1 MVVLTSKLAYQ
12 MKISN
17 DTLFYAPLVMET
29 KQLPWKTR
37 LAYGTGHILNDL
49 CASMWFTYL
58 LLFFENILR
67 FDTLYSGVVLTT
79 GQMADGLAT
88 LSVGYFSDRDIN
100 SWLCSKL
107 E

>member
-1 MVVLTSKLAYQ
+1 
-12 MKISN
+12 
-17 DTLFYAPLVMET
+17 MET
-29 KQLPWKTR
+29 KHLPWNTK

-67 FDTLYSGVVLTT
+67 FNTLYSGVVLTT

-88 LSVGYFSDRDIN
+88 LSVGYFSDKDIN
-100 SWLCSKL
+100 FWLCNKL